1 MNDDYDGKNWNERG
15 YDETVCKLFHPIDDD
30 HKLKKKKTQQ
40 NKKFK
45 NRNSNTHIKID
56 ATEIMK
62 MVQAIPVDTRMYY
75 RCRRITQS
83 LDKKVAN
90 DVFVMVLEML
100 EDPNRDGAH
109 ECHSHRKGQTQ
120 SIHQNTVSQ

>member
-1 MNDDYDGKNWNERG
+1 
-15 YDETVCKLFHPIDDD
+15 
-30 HKLKKKKTQQ
+30 
-40 NKKFK
+40 
-45 NRNSNTHIKID
+45 
-56 ATEIMK
+56 

-100 EDPNRDGAH
+100 EDPNREIKRSLLGIMRDLLL
-109 ECHSHRKGQTQ
+109 HRLMVYT
-120 SIHQNTVSQ
+120 NVTVTEKERPRKDPKYSPKYCITVKEWN